1 MVNFN
6 LASLNLVHCWT
17 YFSMLSFLQS
27 VLYSSRC
34 TCSSGLFTNLCTNPG
49 HVLQIRTPRLS
60 QVHALQIQSA
70 AVQSNTTCMLARQN
84 LRSSLPH
91 IKWLAREK
99 RICRDLQH
107 SCVLINHFYND
118 VAQSCLISQ
127 VRSRNLFAERTS
139 RLSIFVLSRVTQ
151 SALLR
156 NLFLAWIPIHLSQLI
171 VKLSMMAMVLVRD
184 IRQKVD
190 TWYLEKHE
198 KNRELGLVI
207 TWFCKRH
214 ARVKSY

>member
-1 MVNFN
+1 MYKSRLCF
-6 LASLNLVHCWT
+6 T
-17 YFSMLSFLQS
+17 YPDATLI
-27 VLYSSRC
+27 SSPC
-34 TCSSGLFTNLCTNPG
+34 FTNPVCSSPVQYNLHARSTEFEILFASYQATSTWKGDMQRLAAFLCIDKPL
-49 HVLQIRTPRLS
+49 LQWR
-60 QVHALQIQSA
+60 
-70 AVQSNTTCMLARQN
+70 
-84 LRSSLPH
+84 
-91 IKWLAREK
+91 
-99 RICRDLQH
+99 
-107 SCVLINHFYND
+107 
-118 VAQSCLISQ
+118 AQSCLISQ

-139 RLSIFVLSRVTQ
+139 RLSIFVLSRATQ

>member
-1 MVNFN
+1 MYKSRLCF
-6 LASLNLVHCWT
+6 T
-17 YFSMLSFLQS
+17 YPDATLISSPCFTNS
-27 VLYSSRC
+27 V
-34 TCSSGLFTNLCTNPG
+34 CSSPVQYNLHARSTEIEILFASYQVTSTWKEDMQRLAAFLCIDKPL
-49 HVLQIRTPRLS
+49 LQWRGTELLNIT
-60 QVHALQIQSA
+60 
-70 AVQSNTTCMLARQN
+70 
-84 LRSSLPH
+84 
-91 IKWLAREK
+91 
-99 RICRDLQH
+99 
-107 SCVLINHFYND
+107 
-118 VAQSCLISQ
+118 
-127 VRSRNLFAERTS
+127 RSRNLFAERTS
-139 RLSIFVLSRVTQ
+139 RLSIFVLSRATQ